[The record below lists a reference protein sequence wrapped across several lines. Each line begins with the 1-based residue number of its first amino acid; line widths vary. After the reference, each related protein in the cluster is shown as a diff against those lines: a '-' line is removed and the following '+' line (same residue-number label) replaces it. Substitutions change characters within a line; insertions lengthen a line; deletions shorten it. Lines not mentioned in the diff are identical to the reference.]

1 MWDSVSRALK
11 QGVALSIRRFLSV
24 AACAV
29 LALAGCTASTG
40 SDDPK
45 RTPTTGL
52 ERDLSI
58 TTILKGEQDWVRAGR
73 TIEATQVQTDG
84 DFELYLTE
92 SGGKRP
98 GLRAPDAPGG
108 EHATAT
114 VRVDGPVAVRLQ
126 SRDENVFPPGGV
138 LEEFRLEGGSIERR
152 EISPAPASQF
162 VGESLVIHRGRAYVE
177 AVRDGQRCISSHA
190 VGTDEKSRIEHCG
203 DGRIVSIS
211 ASPQGVYAVFEREDD
226 SRSLHTVTGA
236 EPDTSDL
243 SNDVMAAFSTPEGP
257 IVMNKTADIGAGVL
271 EGLGTTVT
279 NIDTLVTPLWCGSH
293 LWFAVNTEEGER
305 QLAALAQ
312 GTSHLITDPA
322 TGATVQTSWYLTC
335 ADGVLSVEAGDHAV
349 VIDSH

>member
-1 MWDSVSRALK
+1 MSRARE
-11 QGVALSIRRFLSV
+11 QGVALSLRRFLSV
-24 AACAV
+24 FVCAAFAI
-29 LALAGCTASTG
+29 AGCTASTG

-45 RTPTTGL
+45 RSPAGGL
-52 ERDLSI
+52 ERELSV
-58 TTILKGEQDWVRAGR
+58 TTIPNGEQDWIRAGR
-73 TIEATQVQTDG
+73 TIEATQVQTDD
-84 DFELYLTE
+84 DFELYLME
-92 SGGKRP
+92 SDGKRP

-114 VRVDGPVAVRLQ
+114 VRVDGPIAVRLQ
-126 SRDENVFPPGGV
+126 SRDENVFAPGGV
-138 LEEFRLEGGSIERR
+138 LEEFRLEEGSIERR

-162 VGESLVIHRGRAYVE
+162 VGETLVIHRGRAYVE

-211 ASPQGVYAVFEREDD
+211 ASPQGVYVVFEREDD

-236 EPDTSDL
+236 ELDASVL
-243 SNDVMAAFSTPEGP
+243 SNGVMAAFSTPEGP
-257 IVMNKTADIGAGVL
+257 IVMNKTADIGTGVL
-271 EGLGTTVT
+271 EGQGTTVT
-279 NIDTLVTPLWCGSH
+279 NVDTLFTPLWCGSH
-293 LWFAVNTEEGER
+293 LWFTVNTEEGER

-322 TGATVQTSWYLTC
+322 TGATVQTSWHLTC
-335 ADGVLSVEAGDHAV
+335 ADGVLSVEAGDHTG